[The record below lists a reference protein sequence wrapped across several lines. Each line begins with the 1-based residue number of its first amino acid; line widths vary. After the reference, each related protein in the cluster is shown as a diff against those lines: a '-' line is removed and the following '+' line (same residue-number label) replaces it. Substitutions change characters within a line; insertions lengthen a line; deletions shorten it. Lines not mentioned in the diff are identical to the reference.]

1 MHRLVVISLLLA
13 ALSVHQQGWSG
24 SNEPTQA
31 RSAEAELAS
40 AIQNG
45 TSKDVAKLRKR
56 FIRAPDFV
64 DRLQRMAELEGETMA
79 LIDHEPLRLGAMGTA
94 LLDQYYGN
102 LLGHLA
108 LKLYYERVGELEAAA
123 DHNRVMGL
131 LTKQIE
137 AMGDGSR
144 ERPYMVFS
152 AGEASTFLRSRGRR
166 SMGSIYIPR
175 ADNPSLQPRESWDL
189 AILVI
194 SGRTSVEPGSEPLLS
209 EYFDLSETFQAI
221 RRRSIHESPDVQ
233 FNPMNLIYYLARRG
247 DLAAMT
253 AIGTFVGLRD
263 PAKFEQSRPW
273 LQQATRRGNL
283 LAQLALAELFTAKA
297 RSVSAE
303 EAVPLVHMAIEQHLQ
318 AMAKG
323 STEAMVQLARIY
335 LEEHFGITDTEKAIA
350 LLDKAASLD
359 TIPALQLL
367 ASFYFDGEYVDQ
379 DVQKAAALMHR
390 AGELGNPRA
399 RLAYAR
405 ILVELDEDRDTFA
418 ESALGWITDAADE
431 EDVEAMMLL
440 GEAYAKGSQVK
451 KSVRRAR
458 RWFKLASETSDDPQI
473 INHVAWTLT
482 VSDQHRLRDTD
493 YALEIMNRMMND
505 DPNARRNP
513 AYIDT
518 WAAAYAANGD
528 FQRAMELQEEALT
541 QAEQADADYVQTL
554 RDHMESF
561 QKQETVEEAVP

>member
-1 MHRLVVISLLLA
+1 MHRFVLISLLL
-13 ALSVHQQGWSG
+13 VWGIHQQAWSG
-24 SNEPTQA
+24 SNESTQA
-31 RSAEAELAS
+31 QSPEAELAT

-45 TSKDVAKLRKR
+45 TSKDVAALRKH
-56 FIRAPDFV
+56 FVDAPDFV
-64 DRLQRMAELEGETMA
+64 DRLQRMAELEAETMA
-79 LIDHEPLRLGAMGTA
+79 LINQEALRLGAMGTA

-108 LKLYYERVGELEAAA
+108 FQLYYERVGELEAAA
-123 DHNRVMGL
+123 NHSRVMDL
-131 LTKQIE
+131 LTEQIE
-137 AMGDGSR
+137 AQGDGSR
-144 ERPYMVFS
+144 ERPYAVFS
-152 AGEASTFLRSRGRR
+152 AGEASTLLRIRGRQG
-166 SMGSIYIPR
+166 MGSIYIPR
-175 ADNPSLQPRESWDL
+175 PDNPALQPKEPWDL

-209 EYFDLSETFQAI
+209 EYFDLSETFHAI
-221 RRRSIHESPDVQ
+221 RRRNMHE
-233 FNPMNLIYYLARRG
+233 NPETEFDPINLIYYLARRG

-273 LQQATRRGNL
+273 LEQATRRGNL
-283 LAQLALAELFTAKA
+283 LAQLALAELFATKA

-303 EAVPLVHMAIEQHLQ
+303 EAAPYVHKAIEQHLQ
-318 AMAKG
+318 AIARG
-323 STEAMVQLARIY
+323 STEAMVQLARLY
-335 LEEHFGITDTEKAIA
+335 LEEHFGLVDTEKAIG
-350 LLDKAASLD
+350 LLDKAASLK

-367 ASFYFDGEYVDQ
+367 ASFYYEGEYVDH
-379 DVQKAAALMHR
+379 DVQKAAALMR
-390 AGELGNPRA
+390 EAGELGNPRA
-399 RLAYAR
+399 RMAYAR
-405 ILVELDEDRDTFA
+405 ILIELDEDRDTFA
-418 ESALGWITDAADE
+418 ESALPWIKEAAED

-440 GEAYAKGSQVK
+440 GEAYAKGSQAK
-451 KSVRRAR
+451 KSVRRAK
-458 RWFKLASETSDDPQI
+458 RWFKQASETSDDPQI

-482 VSDQHRLRDTD
+482 VSDQHRLRDTS
-493 YALEIMNRMMND
+493 YALKIMNRMMSD

-561 QKQETVEEAVP
+561 QKRETVEEAVP